1 MAQTFYFYGSL
12 LSQFVLTTFYSLIVY
27 TVQDGDASSPVA
39 KIISI
44 ICTVADPAFGY
55 MFLVLMQN
63 DFLGIRTQND
73 NAPISSMK
81 TGGVIILTLFVM
93 TFVYLMGVLYFELG
107 FSQMITLTYRF
118 FCPSTKRM
126 KTSHANV
133 DSSLVEE
140 LGAEEVLSVDDT
152 DRPMDMT
159 IDERPKQRTVGGLD
173 PDVEQEKARVLDV
186 VTTGKINTSQ
196 HAIFVSR
203 LNKVFYGRGSNPTKV
218 AVKDLSLAIGRG
230 EIFGLLGA
238 NGAGKTTLLKIVS
251 GLELPSSGFAMI
263 NGFDVV
269 NSRAAAQRS
278 MGLCPQFDTL
288 IERLTVREN
297 LLLFGRVKGLS
308 DDILIQVCDAFM
320 ITLNIKRYEN
330 KLIQQLS
337 GGNRR
342 KVSLAVALMGA
353 PPTVYLDEPSTGLDP
368 VASRLMWRL
377 LSKVAQAKKSAVV
390 LTTHNMLECEAVCT
404 RVGVMKLGEL
414 VCLGNTQHLRSVHGT
429 GFLLEISVRTPDT
442 LPLCKQ
448 FIDENFRGAVI
459 VDEHS
464 TMINYEVPKSSIT
477 RLSAAFNILE
487 SNKGKLGI
495 VDYALSQSTLEQV
508 FLKQIRPNENDVT
521 LLAEQHK
528 TESRV
533 PRASDYFNAYLCWLL
548 AFFIPGLHHF
558 YLGNFWRGLKYLLTI
573 NEFFVGWL
581 LDIFELHILVKKS
594 VEEYGSQPICSC
606 CRCFCCKANKTTHQS
621 SST

>member
-12 LSQFVLTTFYSLIVY
+12 LSQFILTTFYSLIVY

-39 KIISI
+39 KTIAI
-44 ICTVADPAFGY
+44 ICTIIDPAFGY
-55 MFLVLMQN
+55 LFIVLIQN
-63 DFLGIRTQND
+63 DFLGIRSQNND
-73 NAPISSMK
+73 ASISSMD
-81 TGGVIILTLFVM
+81 TAGYIIITLFAM
-93 TFVYLMGVLYFELG
+93 IFVYLLGILYFELG
-107 FSQMITLTYRF
+107 FMQILTLTYRF
-118 FCPSTKRM
+118 FCPSNKRIGSS
-126 KTSHANV
+126 TGRGSLGGRQV

-140 LGAEEVLSVDDT
+140 FTPEEVLSVDDT
-152 DRPMDMT
+152 DLPMDT
-159 IDERPKQRTVGGLD
+159 IPIDDRPKIRVVGGVD
-173 PDVEQEKARVLDV
+173 PDVEQEKLRVQEI

-196 HAIFVSR
+196 HAIFVSK
-203 LNKVFYGRGSNPTKV
+203 LNKIFYGRGSNPTKI
-218 AVKDLSLAIGRG
+218 AVKELSLSIGRG

-251 GLELPSSGFAMI
+251 GLELPTSGFSMI
-263 NGFDVV
+263 NGYDVV
-269 NSRAAAQRS
+269 NSRASAQRS

-297 LLLFGRVKGLS
+297 LLLFGRVKGLG
-308 DDILIQVCDAFM
+308 DEVLVDVCDAFM
-320 ITLNIKRYEN
+320 TTLNIKRYEN

-342 KVSLAVALMGA
+342 KVSLAVALLGA

-429 GFLLEISVRTPDT
+429 GFLLELSVKNPDM

-448 FIDENFRGAVI
+448 FIEENFNGAVV

-464 TMINYEVPKSSIT
+464 TMLNYEVPKASIT
-477 RLSAAFNILE
+477 RLSAAFSLMEN
-487 SNKGKLGI
+487 NKEKLGI

-508 FLKQIRPNENDVT
+508 
-521 LLAEQHK
+521 
-528 TESRV
+528 
-533 PRASDYFNAYLCWLL
+533 
-548 AFFIPGLHHF
+548 
-558 YLGNFWRGLKYLLTI
+558 
-573 NEFFVGWL
+573 
-581 LDIFELHILVKKS
+581 
-594 VEEYGSQPICSC
+594 
-606 CRCFCCKANKTTHQS
+606 
-621 SST
+621 